1 MHALCQPVLGSLPA
15 ELGVLVPVERDCL
28 SASLSGRD
36 LLPVLRSSWMARVV
50 AHCVVLSA
58 LDEHWMV
65 RGYLLCV
72 VLVFWRARGVFP
84 AANAS
89 KRHMCSVRGGGVPV
103 EGMNGSRAGVVV
115 FRELIKG
122 LLTC

>member
-1 MHALCQPVLGSLPA
+1 MGRPQHGQHRNLCAEARPRVPGHCGRAVLVHALCRPVLGSLPA

-72 VLVFWRARGVFP
+72 MLVFWRARGVSLP
-84 AANAS
+84 Q
-89 KRHMCSVRGGGVPV
+89 MLQRG
-103 EGMNGSRAGVVV
+103 
-115 FRELIKG
+115 
-122 LLTC
+122 TCAR